1 MNLPRIEV
9 LWRPLTNHLLEVCQH
24 PHIRMR
30 EWGVEAITYLVKA
43 ALQYKY
49 ETPLKD
55 NMVRRSTLALKL
67 ETCIYFEL
75 FCFFFKQTLQ
85 TLLLNPL
92 AELSTVPH
100 GDVRQRQLEC
110 VLQILNGAG
119 ETLTHGWPLVL
130 GIIGA
135 VNDRHGEALIRI
147 AFQCL
152 QLVVTDFLP
161 AMPWR
166 CLPLCV
172 NTAAKF
178 GSQTQELNISLT
190 AVGLMVCITVDWQLI
205 STLM

>member
-1 MNLPRIEV
+1 M
-9 LWRPLTNHLLEVCQH
+9 
-24 PHIRMR
+24 
-30 EWGVEAITYLVKA
+30 
-43 ALQYKY
+43 
-49 ETPLKD
+49 
-55 NMVRRSTLALKL
+55 
-67 ETCIYFEL
+67 
-75 FCFFFKQTLQ
+75 Q

-92 AELSTVPH
+92 AELSSVPH

-110 VLQILNGAG
+110 VLQVLNGAG

-161 AMPWR
+161 VMPWR

-190 AVGLMVCITVDWQLI
+190 AVGLMVSYMNDFYIFYNLIYFSYCVTNLHIFHFFSGTFRITSIKIKINYRKLYLRIKQFCLI
-205 STLM
+205 SQAL

>member
-1 MNLPRIEV
+1 
-9 LWRPLTNHLLEVCQH
+9 
-24 PHIRMR
+24 MR

-49 ETPLKD
+49 EKPLKD
-55 NMVRRSTLALKL
+55 NLVNMICQSTLSTISRL
-67 ETCIYFEL
+67 TI
-75 FCFFFKQTLQ
+75 FCSKQTLQ

-92 AELSTVPH
+92 AELSSVPH

-110 VLQILNGAG
+110 VLQVLNGAG
-119 ETLTHGWPLVL
+119 ETLSHGWPLVL

-161 AMPWR
+161 VMPWR

-190 AVGLMVCITVDWQLI
+190 AVGLMVNKNKSNSSNKIDQI
-205 STLM
+205 

>member
-1 MNLPRIEV
+1 MFAVAKLLETGLVNLPRIEV

-30 EWGVEAITYLVKA
+30 EWGVEAVTYLVKA

-55 NMVRRSTLALKL
+55 NMVNVILLMQKSIAKRCDKKKT
-67 ETCIYFEL
+67 FHL
-75 FCFFFKQTLQ
+75 FQTLQ

-92 AELSTVPH
+92 AELSSVPH

-110 VLQILNGAG
+110 VLQVLNGAG

-161 AMPWR
+161 VMPWR

-190 AVGLMVCITVDWQLI
+190 AVGLMV
-205 STLM
+205 

>member
-1 MNLPRIEV
+1 MF
-9 LWRPLTNHLLEVCQH
+9 
-24 PHIRMR
+24 IRKQ
-30 EWGVEAITYLVKA
+30 IL
-43 ALQYKY
+43 
-49 ETPLKD
+49 
-55 NMVRRSTLALKL
+55 NSTLSSS
-67 ETCIYFEL
+67 
-75 FCFFFKQTLQ
+75 KQTLQ

-92 AELSTVPH
+92 AELSSVPH

-110 VLQILNGAG
+110 VLQVLNGAG

-190 AVGLMVCITVDWQLI
+190 AVGLMVRIQFH
-205 STLM
+205 